1 MRLNMTA
8 IKDFLSNF
16 KIHHYIVFGLIA
28 AIGIFNA
35 VTALAPVIKQS
46 NRESNI
52 EKTFN
57 KWWEE
62 EGAAQFIAVG
72 LKADEK
78 TKAEEFNQYR
88 ERYLQQNHTFIIE
101 DRIAEMR
108 TEFREWWE
116 TKGGKEQ
123 YIQEHKV
130 YPDERHFEREYS
142 KWVKNYTDK
151 HLRYRLAYVPKEMEY
166 DRLLTSWI
174 LFPSVFSYLI
184 FAGFFGFCFFQL
196 SNRWGAAIA
205 IAPFIVLAI
214 AGGFLAEI
222 LVNTSFF
229 DHYITD
235 RYMGASIALAFMLGA
250 TAFGLKKDSISG
262 TVRGIAVVGIILDV
276 LVNWFLN
283 PGIFGAVAIISLAF
297 FGFGVLGGTKIP
309 NRRKSADELKAAAL
323 EERLR
328 QAANRNPMAERK
340 AKTRS
345 MIDEGFQ
352 EAAKA
357 HYEAAQRILSQA
369 LTNLLQ
375 EHPIDADTVSKLAE
389 RMTSPSLFIEVSSA
403 QWLEW
408 GEVAKAKN
416 SPETALS
423 LLEKGLSIE
432 TNETL
437 ARRALYTIGE
447 IRVNKHLNV
456 EEGIARLNK
465 VIELNGNDILAMQAK
480 KMLEKAKNA

>member
-1 MRLNMTA
+1 MIA
-8 IKDFLSNF
+8 VKEIF
-16 KIHHYIVFGLIA
+16 KKFKVHHFIVFGIIT

-35 VTALAPVIKQS
+35 VTALAPIVKQS

-57 KWWEE
+57 KWWDE
-62 EGAAQFIAVG
+62 EGAAQFAAVG
-72 LKADEK
+72 LTPDEK
-78 TKAEEFNQYR
+78 IKGEEFAQYR
-88 ERYLQQNHTFIIE
+88 ERYLQQNHTFIVE

-123 YIQEHKV
+123 YIQEHKI
-130 YPDERHFEREYS
+130 YPDEQHFEKEYS

-151 HLRYRLAYVPKEMEY
+151 HLRYRLAYVPKNAEY
-166 DRLLTSWI
+166 DRMLTCWI
-174 LFPSVFSYLI
+174 LFPSVLSYLI
-184 FAGFFGFCFFQL
+184 FAGFFGFCFYKL
-196 SNRWGAAIA
+196 SNRWGALIA
-205 IAPFIVLAI
+205 TIPFVVLAVI
-214 AGGFLAEI
+214 GGFIAEI
-222 LVNTSFF
+222 LVSTSFF
-229 DHYITD
+229 DHYINE

-250 TAFGLKKDSISG
+250 TAFGLKKDAVSN
-262 TVRGIAVVGIILDV
+262 TVRGIAIVGIILDV
-276 LVNWFLN
+276 LVNWFVN
-283 PGIFGAVAIISLAF
+283 PGIYGAVALVSLAF
-297 FGFGVLGGTKIP
+297 FGFGVLAGTKIP
-309 NRRKSADELKAAAL
+309 NRRKTADELKAAAL

-340 AKTRS
+340 AKTRA

-375 EHPIDADTVSKLAE
+375 EHPVEADTVRKLAE
-389 RMTSPSLFIEVSSA
+389 RMTSPNLFIEVSSA

-416 SPETALS
+416 SPETALV
-423 LLEKGLSIE
+423 LLEKGLTLE
-432 TNETL
+432 TNETM
-437 ARRALYTIGE
+437 ARRALYNIGE
-447 IRVNKHLNV
+447 IRINKHLNI

-480 KMLEKAKNA
+480 RMLSKARNQG